1 MPTADAAPSGV
12 FVRVLLCD
20 DHVLFCE
27 ALQAA
32 LHQQGHDVET
42 AHHPD
47 DATDRVGRHD
57 VDVVVMDLGFP
68 DGDAVGAIRAIT
80 TSAHMIPVVVL
91 TAAVE
96 SHALLAAIEAGAVA
110 ICSKSQRLAEIVR
123 AIEGAKRGGARPG
136 ADVVVQLLRRLHHDD
151 EHRLATYLTPR
162 EFEVLRRLVLGQS
175 THAIADD
182 LCVSYSTSRTHIQS
196 ILTKLGVHSRLE
208 AAAFAVRNHLV
219 DGS

>member
-1 MPTADAAPSGV
+1 M
-12 FVRVLLCD
+12 RVLLCD

-32 LHQQGHDVET
+32 LRQHSHDIET

-47 DATDRVGRHD
+47 DAIDRVGRHG
-57 VDVVVMDLGFP
+57 VDAVIMDLGFP
-68 DGDAVGAIRAIT
+68 DGDAMAAIRTIT
-80 TSAHMIPVVVL
+80 TSAQKTPVVVL
-91 TAAVE
+91 TATME
-96 SHALLAAIEAGAVA
+96 SRTLLAAVDAGAVA

-123 AIEGAKRGGARPG
+123 AVEGARRGGPKPKL
-136 ADVVVQLLRRLHHDD
+136 DVVVQLVRRLHGHD
-151 EHRLATYLTPR
+151 EHRLGDFLTPC
-162 EFEVLRRLVLGQS
+162 EFEVLRRLVRGQN

-182 LCVSYSTSRTHIQS
+182 LGVSYSTSRTHIQS

-219 DGS
+219 DGL